1 VRTGFAKD
9 DHDFVLLGTFREE
22 HVESTGFIKKGR
34 RHDD

>member
-22 HVESTGFIKKGR
+22 RGIDRGFIKKGR